1 MDAAA
6 AQAKEEADKA
16 AAEIAA
22 ADAGIKAAEEA
33 SSELEKLDLGK
44 FGGSGRF
51 KRQSIS
57 ISADGV
63 QVDSTSET
71 VTSSSAYPVPTTC
84 ADLLKLM
91 DEITNTL
98 SSNPAGV
105 RPLTTAL
112 KDIVTPLAEPCSAD
126 DISQLETKRDTAK
139 STATAAVAKQT
150 NLKAALT
157 EKYNAANEKL
167 QSLNQQLAAQGGS
180 TIAAGTAA
188 PTVATMPT
196 VPGTDG
202 GSGATRGKCFKLDE
216 DQYLDYYTK
225 ISEKYHLW
233 SLKTNEPGIWRIV
246 FDQNAAISM
255 SIDVRVNAE
264 DPDISFTCAS
274 SSSSSS
280 SSSGSSSSSN
290 QVSIVVDG
298 VPIQT
303 DQSST
308 MVCQSNSP
316 VPAGEYHLTV
326 SNVDAS
332 TSGYTPWDTTPLI
345 TTFTVGDKDIC
356 TGEISKW
363 FA

>member
-6 AQAKEEADKA
+6 VQAKEEADKA

-57 ISADGV
+57 I
-63 QVDSTSET
+63 DSTSET

-150 NLKAALT
+150 NLKAAAT

-255 SIDVRVNAE
+255 SIAVLGKAGDV
-264 DPDISFTCAS
+264 DISFT
-274 SSSSSS
+274 
-280 SSSGSSSSSN
+280 
-290 QVSIVVDG
+290 
-298 VPIQT
+298 
-303 DQSST
+303 
-308 MVCQSNSP
+308 
-316 VPAGEYHLTV
+316 
-326 SNVDAS
+326 S
-332 TSGYTPWDTTPLI
+332 TSWLI
-345 TTFTVGDKDIC
+345 V
-356 TGEISKW
+356 
-363 FA
+363 

>member
-1 MDAAA
+1 M
-6 AQAKEEADKA
+6 
-16 AAEIAA
+16 
-22 ADAGIKAAEEA
+22 
-33 SSELEKLDLGK
+33 
-44 FGGSGRF
+44 
-51 KRQSIS
+51 
-57 ISADGV
+57 
-63 QVDSTSET
+63 
-71 VTSSSAYPVPTTC
+71 
-84 ADLLKLM
+84 
-91 DEITNTL
+91 
-98 SSNPAGV
+98 
-105 RPLTTAL
+105 
-112 KDIVTPLAEPCSAD
+112 DIVTPLAEPCSAD

-139 STATAAVAKQT
+139 STATAAVTRQT
-150 NLKAALT
+150 NLKAAAT

-196 VPGTDG
+196 VPGIDG
-202 GSGATRGKCFKLDE
+202 GSEATRGKCFKLDE

-225 ISEKYHLW
+225 ISGKNHLW
-233 SLKTNEPGIWRIV
+233 NLKTNEPGIWRIV

-255 SIDVRVNAE
+255 SIDVRANAE

-274 SSSSSS
+274 SSS
-280 SSSGSSSSSN
+280 N
-290 QVSIVVDG
+290 QVSIVIDG

-308 MVCQSNSP
+308 MVCKSNSP

-332 TSGYTPWDTTPLI
+332 TPGYTPWDTTPLI

-356 TGEISKW
+356 TGAVCYCEGSICVCDPDS
-363 FA
+363 ALLGGSGSAGPTTTQSLDAAAAQ